1 MSGFGFRVSF
11 WIGLAGSI
19 SERNLEAI
27 ELEIYLNFQPLRTYF
42 EEEAATST
50 PRVIHRWKGLV
61 KPDFWAH
68 YPRTAEEYLILG
80 TRPTEYWYQNRS
92 TESENLRNILS
103 AAAP

>member
-50 PRVIHRWKGLV
+50 TRVIHQWKVLMMISPFIV
-61 KPDFWAH
+61 
-68 YPRTAEEYLILG
+68 L
-80 TRPTEYWYQNRS
+80 TE
-92 TESENLRNILS
+92 TKFRNEG
-103 AAAP
+103 